1 MRNVCGGAVLGGSGV
16 MGMSSQLSAV
26 RSVIA
31 QKELE
36 NVQYFENLGNLI
48 TNDAKCTRDITI
60 RIFRAKTPLSV
71 NTFFFHQQFGLKYK
85 EEKVKVLQLKHSV
98 VRCWNWNSCVRCWS
112 WNIAACGVGTGT

>member
-1 MRNVCGGAVLGGSGV
+1 MGGSGV
-16 MGMSSQLSAV
+16 MGMSRQLSAV

-60 RIFRAKTPLSV
+60 RIFRAKTALSV
-71 NTFFFHQQFGLKYK
+71 NTFFFTSSLGLNIRKK
-85 EEKVKVLQLKHSV
+85 KLKCYS
-98 VRCWNWNSCVRCWS
+98 
-112 WNIAACGVGTGT
+112 